1 MFFFSERRYR
11 KFMILSSPR
20 SGTHMLRTSLHAHR
34 NIVCLSEM
42 FNPDYTSGNYAFTED
57 TPEQEIL
64 DRYIFPPQKWRIQA
78 VGFCLH
84 RTHARL
90 GNWPHLWET
99 LAAMPDLL
107 IISLHRRNLLR
118 RYLSFQLR
126 PRRGGEPRGPSAPLV
141 LDRNQLVTDFEHQ
154 AAKMAEF
161 DRHFHDHP
169 LFTLAYEDLCTNYE
183 PTMRGLQSFLK
194 VPYRALKPATPK
206 LTSQSLPEAIQNYGQ
221 LKQEFADTEW
231 AGFFDD

>member
-1 MFFFSERRYR
+1 MFLSAGRRYR

-20 SGTHMLRTSLHAHR
+20 SGTHMLRTSLDAHR

-64 DRYIFPPQKWRIQA
+64 NRYIFTPQKWRIQA

-84 RTHARL
+84 RTHARF
-90 GNWPHLWET
+90 GTWPNIWET
-99 LAAMPDLL
+99 LAAIPDLR
-107 IISLHRRNLLR
+107 IISLRRRNLLR
-118 RYLSFQLR
+118 RYLSFELR
-126 PRRGGEPRGPSAPLV
+126 PRREVQQASAPLV
-141 LDRNQLVTDFEHQ
+141 LDRNQLVTDFEFQ
-154 AAKMAEF
+154 AAKVAEL

-169 LFTLAYEDLCTNYE
+169 LLTLAYEDLCTNYE
-183 PTMRGLQSFLK
+183 PAMRRVQSFLE
-194 VPYRALKPATPK
+194 VPYRRLEPATPK
-206 LTSQSLPEAIQNYGQ
+206 LISQSLPEAIQNYRQ
-221 LKQEFADTEW
+221 LKQEFAETEW